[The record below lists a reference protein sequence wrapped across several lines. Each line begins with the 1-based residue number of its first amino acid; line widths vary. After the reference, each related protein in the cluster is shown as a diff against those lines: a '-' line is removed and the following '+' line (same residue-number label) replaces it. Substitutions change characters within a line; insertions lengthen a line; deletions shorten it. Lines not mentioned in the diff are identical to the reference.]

1 MSIDEWTKE
10 FSNVVKIDYITIKA
24 LFKMWDD
31 YTYDDKTMQHV
42 LKFNAVPYTWTA
54 NGHKF
59 NTLDELIVYLQLN
72 CINDESLILDMRD
85 KEEKM
90 FIDAWKEANS

>member
-10 FSNVVKIDYITIKA
+10 FSNAVKIDYIMIET

-31 YTYDDKTMQHV
+31 FAYDDKTMLHV
-42 LKFNAVPYTWTA
+42 LKPDATPYAWTA

-59 NTLDELIVYLQLN
+59 NTLDELIVWLQLN
-72 CINDESLILDMRD
+72 CINDESLILEMRD

-90 FIDAWKEANS
+90 FMDAWREANS